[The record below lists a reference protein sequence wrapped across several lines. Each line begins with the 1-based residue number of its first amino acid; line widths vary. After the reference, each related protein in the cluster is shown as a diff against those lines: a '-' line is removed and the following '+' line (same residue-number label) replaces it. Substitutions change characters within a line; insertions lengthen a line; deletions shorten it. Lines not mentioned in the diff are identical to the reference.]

1 MNASSQFDCSVTSA
15 MLSKEWLQF
24 SKDVWFLMIIIIL
37 VIVVFTIITGKL
49 QVSIK
54 VS

>member
-1 MNASSQFDCSVTSA
+1 MNASGQFDSSVTCA